1 MVGWVGV
8 LRWGLGDLRGL
19 SKRNG
24 CVISSQGRW
33 SDGFPLM
40 RRDAAGRI
48 SALLARLLH
57 PITFPW
63 RYFFSRLCEGAE
75 VRICCH
81 SSQRVIE
88 GGRKQRSQPAL
99 PILSVPAADS
109 DSLTEAVHQQRLSQ
123 PAVCWRYRNSPAR
136 AGRTPPLSPQ
146 PPELSRAG
154 GGRRGRAGPPSGG
167 GLPLPL

>member
-1 MVGWVGV
+1 MEWLCDFFTGQVVRWLSFNEERCSGTDLSCSWHVSYTPSPFLGV
-8 LRWGLGDLRGL
+8 TF
-19 SKRNG
+19 
-24 CVISSQGRW
+24 
-33 SDGFPLM
+33 FP
-40 RRDAAGRI
+40 
-48 SALLARLLH
+48 
-57 PITFPW
+57 
-63 RYFFSRLCEGAE
+63 RLCEGAE